1 MNYSDLD
8 IPEALQHTLAAME
21 FTKMTPIQEQAIPVA
36 LEGHDI
42 LGSAQTGT
50 GKTAAFLVP
59 LVNHILHNPNSTAM
73 VVLPTRELAKQVHE
87 VANKLLGRKTK
98 NRSVCLIGGES
109 MDKQLKTL
117 RQNPRIIVGTP
128 GRMNDHLGRRSL
140 SLHHCDFVVLD
151 ETDRMLDMGF
161 GIQID
166 EIFDHMSGERQVLMF
181 SATIPKNIAKLA
193 NKYLTQPKRI
203 EIEATPE
210 QALKIEHT
218 ALRLTEKGKFDALV
232 EEIKNREGSIIVF
245 GKTRMMT
252 QKAADRLRKMGIDAE
267 AIHGDLRQ
275 HKRERI
281 IRNFHAQKFRILVAT
296 DVAARGLDIPHI
308 AHVIINDLPQV
319 PEDYIHRIGR
329 TGRNGKEGKA
339 IVFLTPRDNKQWRLI
354 QRILPE
360 GLSANETYGS
370 YEAEMAAEYDSKN
383 GFRQDNDRSRGKRT
397 GGKKDSFRP
406 NKKRK
411 DDKRK
416 KMYGEGGEGFDPLK
430 ADGAARR
437 ISERHTRRSD
447 ERFEKADTSRRRDRD
462 DDRKRSRNQDDRNS
476 HSRDERPARRDE
488 RPVRRDRDERKSY
501 SRDERPARRDDRP
514 VRRDRDERN
523 SYSRDEHPARRD
535 ERPARRDRD
544 DRNTYSRD
552 ERPARRDR
560 EDNRNFGDD
569 RSSKRPDSAK
579 TGNPRKKRGD
589 TWGDNESNNATTSRR
604 DTKKFEG
611 KKPEGKRA
619 EGWAKP
625 KKKKTKN
632 RTGGTN
638 DGATRTG
645 EGHAYKPK
653 AKKGPN
659 KRAMKRQMAS

>member
-1 MNYSDLD
+1 MSNYSDLD
-8 IPEALQHTLAAME
+8 LPEALQHTLAAME
-21 FTKMTPIQEQAIPVA
+21 FTKMTPIQERAIPVA
-36 LEGHDI
+36 LDGQDI

-59 LVNHILHNPNSTAM
+59 LINNILLNPKATAL

-87 VANKLLGRKTK
+87 VANKLLGRKSK
-98 NRSVCLIGGES
+98 IGSVCIIGGES

-117 RQNPRIIVGTP
+117 RQNPRIVIGTP
-128 GRMNDHLGRRSL
+128 GRINDHLNRRTL
-140 SLHHCDFVVLD
+140 SFYHCNFVVLD

-166 EIFDHMSGERQVLMF
+166 EIFEHMNEERQVLMF
-181 SATIPKNIAKLA
+181 SATIPKNIVKLSG
-193 NKYLTQPKRI
+193 KYLTDPKRI
-203 EIEATPE
+203 AIEASPE

-232 EEIKNREGSIIVF
+232 EEIKNREGTIIIF

-252 QKAADRLRKMGIDAE
+252 QKAADRLRKLGIDAE

-281 IRNFHAQKFRILVAT
+281 IRNFRANKFRILVAT

-308 AHVIINDLPQV
+308 EHVIINDLPQV

-360 GLSANETYGS
+360 GLTANETYGS
-370 YEAEMAAEYDSKN
+370 YEAEMAAENDSKR
-383 GFRQDNDRSRGKRT
+383 GFSQDNDRSRGKRSDR
-397 GGKKDSFRP
+397 KDSFRP

-411 DDKRK
+411 DNKRK
-416 KMYGEGGEGFDPLK
+416 KMFGEGGEGFDPSK
-430 ADGAARR
+430 ESGAARR
-437 ISERHTRRSD
+437 ISERRDGGSEARSSRPRHSQDGERSYGRKAEGDRNDRPRRSQD
-447 ERFEKADTSRRRDRD
+447 GERSYG
-462 DDRKRSRNQDDRNS
+462 RKSEGDRN
-476 HSRDERPARRDE
+476 
-488 RPVRRDRDERKSY
+488 
-501 SRDERPARRDDRP
+501 DRP
-514 VRRDRDERN
+514 HRGRN
-523 SYSRDEHPARRD
+523 SEHTDQRSF
-535 ERPARRDRD
+535 
-544 DRNTYSRD
+544 N
-552 ERPARRDR
+552 
-560 EDNRNFGDD
+560 GDD
-569 RSSKRPDSAK
+569 RSSSRSDSHK
-579 TGNPRKKRGD
+579 TGGRKKRGD
-589 TWGDNESNNATTSRR
+589 TWSDADNGSNLSRR
-604 DTKKFEG
+604 DARNTGEQKQTH
-611 KKPEGKRA
+611 KPSSKRA

-625 KKKKTKN
+625 KNKN
-632 RTGGTN
+632 KGAPSRNG
-638 DGATRTG
+638 GATTSG

>member
-8 IPEALQHTLAAME
+8 LPEALQHTLAAME

-36 LEGHDI
+36 LEGTDI

-59 LVNHILHNPNSTAM
+59 LVNHILDNPNSTAM

-98 NRSVCLIGGES
+98 NRAVCLIGGES

-117 RQNPRIIVGTP
+117 RQNPRIIIGTP

-166 EIFDHMSGERQVLMF
+166 EIFEHMSGARQVLMF

-203 EIEATPE
+203 AIEATAE

-232 EEIKNREGSIIVF
+232 EEIKNREGSIIIF

-252 QKAADRLRKMGIDAE
+252 QKAADRLRKLGIDAE

-281 IRNFHAQKFRILVAT
+281 IRNFHAKKFRILVAT

-308 AHVIINDLPQV
+308 EHVIINDLPQV

-354 QRILPE
+354 QRILPK
-360 GLSANETYGS
+360 GLEANETYGS
-370 YEAEMAAEYDSKN
+370 YEAEMAAEYDSKHS
-383 GFRQDNDRSRGKRT
+383 FRQDNERSRGGNK
-397 GGKKDSFRP
+397 GGKKESFRT

-411 DDKRK
+411 DNKRK

-437 ISERHTRRSD
+437 ITERRARRSD
-447 ERFEKADTSRRRDRD
+447 DRFESADSSRRRDRD
-462 DDRKRSRNQDDRNS
+462 NDRKRSHNNDDKNSFGRSERPARRDRNEFN
-476 HSRDERPARRDE
+476 RDERPARRE
-488 RPVRRDRDERKSY
+488 RSEFK
-501 SRDERPARRDDRP
+501 RDERPARR
-514 VRRDRDERN
+514 ERSEFN
-523 SYSRDEHPARRD
+523 RD
-535 ERPARRDRD
+535 ERPARRERNEYRTD
-544 DRNTYSRD
+544 D
-552 ERPARRDR
+552 
-560 EDNRNFGDD
+560 RNFGDD

-589 TWGDNESNNATTSRR
+589 TWGDNDTGTASTSRR
-604 DTKKFEG
+604 ETKKFEG
-611 KKPEGKRA
+611 KRA
-619 EGWAKP
+619 DGWAKP
-625 KKKKTKN
+625 KKKNKGKRN
-632 RTGGTN
+632 GGVGDN
-638 DGATRTG
+638 GGATRSG

-653 AKKGPN
+653 PKNGPN

>member
-8 IPEALQHTLAAME
+8 LPEALQHTLAAME

-36 LEGHDI
+36 LEGKDI

-59 LVNHILHNPNSTAM
+59 LVNHILDNPNSVAI

-117 RQNPRIIVGTP
+117 RQNPRIIIGTP

-161 GIQID
+161 GVQID
-166 EIFDHMSGERQVLMF
+166 EIFTHMSGARQVLMF

-193 NKYLTQPKRI
+193 NKYLEQPQRI
-203 EIEATPE
+203 AIEPTPE

-252 QKAADRLRKMGIDAE
+252 QKAADRLRKLGIDAE

-308 AHVIINDLPQV
+308 EHVIINDLPQV

-329 TGRNGKEGKA
+329 TGRNGKSGKA

-360 GLSANETYGS
+360 GLTANETYGS
-370 YEAEMAAEYDSKN
+370 YEAEMAAEYDSKHS
-383 GFRQDNDRSRGKRT
+383 FRQDNDRSRGNKG
-397 GGKKDSFRP
+397 GGKKESFRT

-411 DDKRK
+411 DNKRK
-416 KMYGEGGEGFDPLK
+416 KFFGEGGEGFDPLK

-437 ISERHTRRSD
+437 ISERSTRRSEERTGND
-447 ERFEKADTSRRRDRD
+447 ESPRRDRD
-462 DDRKRSRNQDDRNS
+462 RDRKRSRNQDDRNS
-476 HSRDERPARRDE
+476 YSRDERPARRERNGDDRNSYSRDE
-488 RPVRRDRDERKSY
+488 RPARRERNGDDRKSY
-501 SRDERPARRDDRP
+501 SRDERPARRERNRDD
-514 VRRDRDERN
+514 RN
-523 SYSRDEHPARRD
+523 SYSRD

-544 DRNTYSRD
+544 DRSY
-552 ERPARRDR
+552 
-560 EDNRNFGDD
+560 GDD
-569 RSSKRPDSAK
+569 RSSKRPEGSK
-579 TGNPRKKRGD
+579 TGNPHKKRGD
-589 TWGDNESNNATTSRR
+589 TWAGAEENGGDTSRR
-604 DTKKFEG
+604 DSKKFEG
-611 KKPEGKRA
+611 KRS

-625 KKKKTKN
+625 KKKNKGN
-632 RTGGTN
+632 GGS
-638 DGATRTG
+638 TRNG